1 MILSVLPIPYPI
13 PRYSRMAMQILDADA
28 DTGSDLIL
36 ATVNSQPPSY
46 LGCGTFLL
54 PDLSLWLQLFKHERK
69 LANPIP
75 HRNSVSDPN
84 PKFIVFKIFNTLTI
98 ELLLLNSTGLHYTTF
113 SIVMHYTE
121 VVHLLQLLWYA
132 SLSVTCA
139 CDRHYRWS

>member
-1 MILSVLPIPYPI
+1 METP
-13 PRYSRMAMQILDADA
+13 
-28 DTGSDLIL
+28 TDLEKCH
-36 ATVNSQPPSY
+36 TVTR
-46 LGCGTFLL
+46 L
-54 PDLSLWLQLFKHERK
+54 
-69 LANPIP
+69 
-75 HRNSVSDPN
+75 
-84 PKFIVFKIFNTLTI
+84 TLTI